1 MILLRA
7 VGLALG
13 IWLLTPSAFA
23 QVIAVRAGRLIDPDR
38 GTASTNQTIL
48 VQSGVIIA
56 VGPDLTVPPGAEIV
70 DLSSATVMPGL
81 FDAHTHLCMNVRP
94 ERDAGNYYLTSLRD
108 SNAARAIDGVVN
120 ARAMLEA
127 GFTTVRDVGNEG
139 NFACTDVRR
148 ALEVGRIDGP
158 TMINAGRIIT
168 PFGGQFHLQP
178 DRPELV
184 EPEYYVADTH
194 DEMIKAVRE
203 NVHYGAMVI
212 KIVVDDQDYIYST
225 DDIRFIKE
233 EAARAGRRLAAHA
246 WTAEGA
252 HNAAEAGVG
261 SIEHLYSIE
270 DEDLA
275 LAKRNGVVAVFTP
288 FPLEEQAVYWNNPTP
303 EVLSADHA
311 HQIDRIRAALRVGI
325 PMAFGTDVMG
335 NLPGYTRGTQALTR
349 LDMFEEAGMTP
360 VQLLRAMTT
369 TAAGLLGVDAVRGRI
384 APGMAADLIATPGN
398 PLDDVQEL
406 KRVFFVMKDGRIIRD
421 DPAPMDPPVPGR

>member
-1 MILLRA
+1 MTMLRT
-7 VGLALG
+7 VGLVIT
-13 IWLLTPSAFA
+13 IWLLTPSVFA

-38 GTASTNQTIL
+38 GTASANQTIL
-48 VQSGVIIA
+48 VQAGIITG
-56 VGPDLTVPPGAEIV
+56 VGPDLAVPPGAEVV

-94 ERDAGNYYLTSLRD
+94 GRDAGSYYLTSLQD
-108 SNAARAIDGVVN
+108 SNAARAIDGVIN

-148 ALEVGRIDGP
+148 ALEAGRIVGP
-158 TMINAGRIIT
+158 TMINAGRIVT

-184 EPEYYVADTH
+184 EPEYFIADTH

-246 WTAEGA
+246 WTAQGA
-252 HNAAEAGVG
+252 HNAAEAGVD

-288 FPLEEQAVYWNNPTP
+288 FPIQEQAVYWNGSTP
-303 EVLSADHA
+303 AELSADHA
-311 HQIDRIRAALRVGI
+311 HQIDRISAALRVGI

-335 NLPGYTRGTQALTR
+335 NLAGYTRGTQALTR

-369 TAAGLLGVDAVRGRI
+369 TAASLLGVDGVRGRI
-384 APGMAADLIATPGN
+384 APGMAADLIATAGN

-406 KRVFFVMKDGRIIRD
+406 KRVFFVMKDGRIVRD
-421 DPAPMDPPVPGR
+421 DPAPAD